1 MDSTESDTT
10 WYDMYLS
17 IGSRD
22 IEQNPHHSEL
32 FEACVIRRVS
42 GSLVDDDG
50 WSFFI
55 PQNSRELDLTG
66 RALVGL
72 NIKEVDWIQWSD
84 PISTDE
90 LEELYFKLKIY
101 ACDDLE
107 GEYPNGG

>member
-1 MDSTESDTT
+1 MDSTETDTT

-50 WSFFI
+50 LSFFT
-55 PQNSRELDLTG
+55 RELDLTG

-90 LEELYFKLKIY
+90 LEELYFKMKIY

-107 GEYPNGG
+107 SEYQR